1 MVVNFDAL
9 KKQLDNAYQLTLQEV
24 NKINTGRANAAL
36 IEDIIV
42 QAYEGS
48 APLKIIELG
57 TITTPEPQ
65 TLMIQVFDPSI
76 TETVAKAISAANIG
90 LTPNVAGNVIRINI
104 PPLSLERRQELVKV
118 VKRKIEEGKI
128 LIRHIRHEAM
138 DQIKQA
144 FEDKIISEDDAKNQE
159 EQVQKLIDQ
168 YNQKLDDLFTRKQQE
183 ITTV

>member
-9 KKQLDNAYQLTLQEV
+9 KKQLDNAYQATLQEV

-36 IEDIIV
+36 IEDIKV
-42 QAYEGS
+42 QAYEDS
-48 APLKIIELG
+48 APLRIIELG

-104 PPLSLERRQELVKV
+104 PPL
-118 VKRKIEEGKI
+118 
-128 LIRHIRHEAM
+128 
-138 DQIKQA
+138 
-144 FEDKIISEDDAKNQE
+144 
-159 EQVQKLIDQ
+159 
-168 YNQKLDDLFTRKQQE
+168 
-183 ITTV
+183 